1 MPDFNQEYYIAPK
14 FTLSSLDALSI
25 KQTWMIDIL
34 RELIVVGTEFT
45 IVIIQSIVASR

>member
-1 MPDFNQEYYIAPK
+1 MPDFNQEYYIASK

-34 RELIVVGTEFT
+34 SELIVGGTEFT
-45 IVIIQSIVASR
+45 MIIIQSIVASI